1 MNEIEKQ
8 LFMERT
14 KIYNLIILD
23 KSGSMFDIRN
33 AAINGFNETLGSI
46 QAAQKKYHE
55 TQEHYL
61 TFVTFCGCGIEHVYD
76 NVMVDMAH
84 KITSEEYTPCC
95 NTPLYDAIGF
105 TLTKMKK
112 HIKPDEDST
121 AVVTIITDG
130 EENSSEEYN
139 LTQVQALIHSL
150 KEEGWT
156 FAYMGTCHDVKSVT
170 ASLTITN
177 VITFER
183 SEENTAE
190 VFSKDRQARE
200 RFYNKVHSLREEH
213 RCLSAPVVASQLKK
227 RYKKMQDEYFEKKQ

>member
-46 QAAQKKYHE
+46 QAAQKKYQE

-76 NVMVDMAH
+76 NIMVDKAH

-139 LTQVQALIHSL
+139 LNTSTGTYPFAERRRLDIRLHGYLPRCEVRYCLTHHYKRHYFRTKRGKYSRSFQQGSPSTR
-150 KEEGWT
+150 T
-156 FAYMGTCHDVKSVT
+156 FLQQGT
-170 ASLTITN
+170 
-177 VITFER
+177 
-183 SEENTAE
+183 
-190 VFSKDRQARE
+190 
-200 RFYNKVHSLREEH
+200 
-213 RCLSAPVVASQLKK
+213 
-227 RYKKMQDEYFEKKQ
+227 

>member
-23 KSGSMFDIRN
+23 KSGSMYSIRQ

-46 QAAQKKYHE
+46 QAAQKKYIE

-61 TFVTFCGCGIEHVYD
+61 TFVTFCGCGTEYVYD
-76 NVMVDMAH
+76 NVMANEAH
-84 KITSEEYTPCC
+84 KITTDEYEPCC
-95 NTPLYDAIGF
+95 CTPLYDAIGF

-112 HIKPDEDST
+112 LIKEDEDST

-130 EENSSEEYN
+130 EENASGEYS
-139 LTQVQALIHSL
+139 LPQVQALIHSL

-156 FAYMGTCHDVKSVT
+156 FAYMGTCHDVESIT
-170 ASLTITN
+170 TSLTITN
-177 VITFER
+177 VVTFEYDAK
-183 SEENTAE
+183 STEE
-190 VFSKDRQARE
+190 VFEKDRQARE
-200 RFYNKVHSLREEH
+200 RFYDKVHNFQAARPFE
-213 RCLSAPVVASQLKK
+213 APKSISERKAK
-227 RYKKMQDEYFEKKQ
+227 YKKIQNEYFDENI